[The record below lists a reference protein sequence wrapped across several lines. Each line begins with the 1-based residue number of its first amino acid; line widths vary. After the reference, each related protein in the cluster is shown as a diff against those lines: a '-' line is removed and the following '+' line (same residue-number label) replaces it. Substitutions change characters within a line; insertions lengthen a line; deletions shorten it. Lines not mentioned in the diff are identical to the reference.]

1 MTTLLETE
9 NYGLYTL
16 KARMITNFIRCS
28 TTGPTWFGYA
38 LSSRR
43 TLTTLNAYFKI
54 TDIKEAISDTIEDS
68 GRLRYIIMDISPE
81 TDLSKIF
88 RPLDNNQASDV
99 MLQKEKARLKR
110 KYGHSSWL
118 RHSQNIAM
126 LMLDRMEELGMSQKQ
141 LAEKMNCSPQYISKV
156 LRGRENLS
164 LETLTKIENALEI
177 SLIKGEPV
185 AV

>member
-1 MTTLLETE
+1 MENSMKSIAQRLEEHSSPTPSKWCELFDFLET
-9 NYGLYTL
+9 N
-16 KARMITNFIRCS
+16 K
-28 TTGPTWFGYA
+28 
-38 LSSRR
+38 
-43 TLTTLNAYFKI
+43 
-54 TDIKEAISDTIEDS
+54 
-68 GRLRYIIMDISPE
+68 
-81 TDLSKIF
+81 
-88 RPLDNNQASDV
+88 
-99 MLQKEKARLKR
+99 
-110 KYGHSSWL
+110 SWL

-177 SLIKGEPV
+177 SIIKEEPM

>member
-1 MTTLLETE
+1 MENRMKTVMGTKVNITPSKWRELFDFLET
-9 NYGLYTL
+9 N
-16 KARMITNFIRCS
+16 K
-28 TTGPTWFGYA
+28 
-38 LSSRR
+38 
-43 TLTTLNAYFKI
+43 
-54 TDIKEAISDTIEDS
+54 
-68 GRLRYIIMDISPE
+68 
-81 TDLSKIF
+81 
-88 RPLDNNQASDV
+88 
-99 MLQKEKARLKR
+99 
-110 KYGHSSWL
+110 SWL

-177 SLIKGEPV
+177 SIIKEEPM